1 MSGPLDS
8 VTGALVAKALDVSLA
23 THQTIANNIANAST
37 PGYRPLRV
45 DFEEVMDS
53 MRSALESGDTDSVRA
68 ALGEIDA
75 TPVQDPEATSV
86 LLDRQMVWLSK
97 NTTHYQALLRA
108 QSQFGSLMS
117 TAIKGGRG

>member
-1 MSGPLDS
+1 LDS

-53 MRSALESGDTDSVRA
+53 MRSALESGDDTDSVRA

-75 TPVQDPEATSV
+75 TPEQDPEATSV

-117 TAIKGGRG
+117 TAIKGGRS